1 MSLDLEKTFGG
12 VPQEVNCFVF
22 RQKGISEYLLNR
34 VMSMHQICKT
44 AISVEEI
51 LSGFFVKVGVHQE
64 ATLNQLLFV
73 TAMHV
78 LTKDV
83 RD

>member
-1 MSLDLEKTFGG
+1 MSLDLEKAFGG

-34 VMSMHQICKT
+34 VMSMHQICGT
-44 AISVEEI
+44 AISVKEI
-51 LSGFFVKVGVHQE
+51 LSGFFVKDGVHQE